1 MKIKSQYLALA
12 LIFVFCVFSQYDIF
26 VKLENYVE
34 DSQFQKQKDPDSE
47 IVILGID
54 EKSLEE
60 FGTFPWDRKVYSEL
74 FDILSKG
81 KPAAI
86 GVDILFSDKSAS
98 PESDLALITSI
109 KNVGNVVLASY
120 GNIESTS
127 YENVEIKYNKDI
139 RNIEVDTIEEPMGE
153 LKGVSR
159 NGFINVFPSDKDGEI
174 IRRFYDT
181 IDYDGKKIN
190 SFSYEIYK
198 EAVAN
203 GLNSGKLLAKPEEI
217 WNKNYIDFSGDPGTF
232 EYHSIADVFDNT
244 IDPSYF
250 EGKIVLIGPYT
261 VGLQDR
267 FFTAASK
274 ETQMYGIEIH
284 ANLIQ
289 NYLYNNF
296 KSYASDTVNLFI
308 LIILGIAS
316 YLLFKKLTPPK
327 ASVLLIVL
335 MGLYLVFA
343 NFTYSKGIL
352 IKIVYPLLLM
362 ASINLMLIIYSYID
376 EYIERRKIT
385 DTFGKYVAPQV
396 VDQILKGGEKSL
408 NLGGVRR
415 FITVLF
421 VDIRGF
427 TPLSEKAQP
436 EEIVEILNDYLNL
449 TAESIFNEGGT
460 LDKFIGDATMA
471 IYNAPLD
478 LEDHAYRAV
487 KSAWAMKQGSIALQ
501 EKLEKKFGKSVQF
514 GIGINTG
521 YAVVGNIGAKF
532 RMDYTAIGDTVNTS
546 ARLESN
552 AKAGQILLSK
562 STYELVKGKV
572 EVTPLGEIKV
582 KGKDNGVEIY
592 QLEKVI

>member
-12 LIFVFCVFSQYDIF
+12 LIFLFGIFSQYDIF

-34 DSQFQKQKDPDSE
+34 DYQFQKQKDSDSD

-86 GVDILFSDKSAS
+86 GVDILFSDKSPS
-98 PESDLALITSI
+98 PESDLALINSI

-127 YENVEIKYNKDI
+127 YENVEKKYNKDI
-139 RNIEVDTIEEPMGE
+139 RNIEVSTVEEPMEE
-153 LKGVSR
+153 LKAVSKS
-159 NGFINVFPSDKDGEI
+159 GFINVFPSDKDGEI

-181 IDYDGKKIN
+181 IDYEGNKIN
-190 SFSYEIYK
+190 SFAYEIYK
-198 EAVAN
+198 EAVSN
-203 GLNSGKLLAKPEEI
+203 GLNSGKLLAKPDEV

-232 EYHSIADVFDNT
+232 EYHSIADVFDGT

-250 EGKIVLIGPYT
+250 EGKIILIGPYT

-267 FFTAASK
+267 FFTAASRNY
-274 ETQMYGIEIH
+274 QMYGIEIH

-296 KSYASDTVNLFI
+296 KSFVSDKVNLLI

-327 ASVLLIVL
+327 ASILLLVI
-335 MGLYLVFA
+335 MGLYLVLA
-343 NFTYSKGIL
+343 NYTYSKGII
-352 IKIVYPLLLM
+352 IKIIYPLLLM
-362 ASINLMLIIYSYID
+362 TSINIMLIIYSYID
-376 EYIERRKIT
+376 EYIERKKIT

-408 NLGGVRR
+408 HLGGVRR

-514 GIGINTG
+514 GIGLNTG

-562 STYELVKGKV
+562 STYELVKDKV

-582 KGKDNGVEIY
+582 KGKTNGVEIY
-592 QLEKVI
+592 QLEKVV

>member
-1 MKIKSQYLALA
+1 MKIKSQYLALV
-12 LIFVFCVFSQYDIF
+12 LILLFSIFSYYDIF

-34 DSQFQKQKDPDSE
+34 DSQFQEQKYSDSQ

-60 FGTFPWDRKVYSEL
+60 FGTFPWDRRVYSEL
-74 FDILSKG
+74 IDMLAEG
-81 KPAAI
+81 KPKAI
-86 GVDILFSDKSAS
+86 GVDIIFSDNSPS
-98 PESDLALITSI
+98 PESDMALIDSI
-109 KNVGNVVLASY
+109 ENAGNVILASY
-120 GNIESTS
+120 VNIDS
-127 YENVEIKYNKDI
+127 NDKDM
-139 RNIEVDTIEEPMGE
+139 RNIVVSTFEEPME
-153 LKGVSR
+153 ALKSVSK
-159 NGFINVFPSDKDGEI
+159 NGFINVFPNDKDGEI

-181 IDYDGKKIN
+181 VDYNGEKIN

-198 EAVAN
+198 EAVKN
-203 GLNSGKLLAKPEEI
+203 GLNSGNLFVKQEGI
-217 WNKNYIDFSGDPGTF
+217 WNKNYIDFSGKPGTF
-232 EYHSIADVFDNT
+232 EYHSISDVFQGT
-244 IDPSYF
+244 IDPLYF
-250 EGKIVLIGPYT
+250 EGKIILIGPYT

-267 FFTAASK
+267 FFTAASRYD
-274 ETQMYGIEIH
+274 QMYGIEIH

-289 NYLYNNF
+289 NYINNNF
-296 KSYASDTVNLFI
+296 KAYASDRVNLFV

-316 YLLFKKLTPPK
+316 YILFKKLTPSK
-327 ASVLLIVL
+327 ASILLIIF
-335 MGLYLVFA
+335 MGLYLVLA
-343 NFTYSKGIL
+343 NVLYNRGSI
-352 IKIVYPLLLM
+352 IKIVYVLLLM
-362 ASINLMLIIYSYID
+362 FSINIMLIIYSYIE
-376 EYIERRKIT
+376 EYLERRKIT

-396 VDQILKGGEKSL
+396 VEEILKGGEKSL

-436 EEIVEILNDYLNL
+436 EEIVDILNDYLNL
-449 TAESIFNEGGT
+449 TAESIFKEGGT

-478 LEDHAYRAV
+478 LEDHAYKAV

-552 AKAGQILLSK
+552 AKPGQILLSK
-562 STYELVKGKV
+562 STYELVKDKV
-572 EVTPLGEIKV
+572 QVTPLGEIKV
-582 KGKDNGVEIY
+582 KGKENGVEIY